1 MIKYKSHTGM
11 KPSPI
16 HISPEGQSYGYC
28 DIIYTDDVTQSLG
41 LLTIWHG
48 ADLGNDYNPDNTA
61 RYVSACRFAYRII
74 KGLELLEAQEKEA
87 AEAEAT
93 RKALT
98 K

>member
-1 MIKYKSHTGM
+1 M
-11 KPSPI
+11 KPSSI
-16 HISPEGQSYGYC
+16 YISPEGTAYGFC

-48 ADLGNDYNPDNTA
+48 ADLGNDYTPDNNA

-74 KGLELLEAQEKEA
+74 KGLELLEAQEK
-87 AEAEAT
+87 AEAFDT
-93 RKALT
+93 RKSLT